1 MASKNEYRE
10 YRKGDSIIIPPA
22 QGIYEA
28 STTKMAP
35 LGTRL
40 AFADGRV
47 FRYALNG
54 ASEAA
59 PGKFMKCA
67 VNTGSNWTN
76 KAVAAAVAAGLYNVT
91 VTTAACPTAS
101 IYVDGWLQIN
111 DADGEGIQYKVK
123 SYKANATTATSCDFV
138 LYDPIATALTT
149 SSEATLIG
157 NPYYATVIA
166 TAITEWIIG
175 VPPITVAASSYY
187 WLQTWGVAPVWS
199 EGTPSAGFC
208 IQLAVGNCVAG
219 ATVRTTVDTT
229 PPLGIQLEVGVQSEY
244 KPVYLMI
251 AP

>member
-10 YRKGDSIIIPPA
+10 YRKGDHIIIPPA

-47 FRYALNG
+47 FRYAYNG
-54 ASEAA
+54 AAEAA

-67 VNTGSNWTN
+67 VNTSSNFVN
-76 KAVAAAVAAGLYNVT
+76 EEVLAAVDVGAYTLT
-91 VTTAACPTAS
+91 VETAACPTAS

-111 DADGEGIQYKVK
+111 DAAGEGIQYKIK
-123 SYKANATTATSCDFV
+123 SYKANATVATSCDVV

-149 SSEATLIG
+149 ASEATFIG

-187 WLQTWGVAPVWS
+187 WLQTWGMAPVWS

-208 IQLAVGNCVAG
+208 IQLAVGNTVAG

-229 PPLGIQLEVGVQSEY
+229 PPLGIQIEVGVQQEY

>member
-1 MASKNEYRE
+1 MASKNEGKE
-10 YRKGDSIIIPPA
+10 YRKGDSIIVPPA

-28 STTKMAP
+28 SATQQAP

-47 FRYALNG
+47 FRYAYNG
-54 ASEAA
+54 TVALD
-59 PGKFMKCA
+59 PGKFVKCA
-67 VNTGSNWTN
+67 EISASNWIN
-76 KAVAAAVAAGLYNVT
+76 EEVLAAVAAGEHTLT
-91 VTTAACPTAS
+91 VETAACPTAD
-101 IYVDGWLQIN
+101 IYKDGWLQIN
-111 DADGEGIQYKVK
+111 DAAGEGIQYKIK
-123 SYKANATTATSCDFV
+123 SYKANATTATSCDIV

-149 SSEATLIG
+149 ASEATLIG
-157 NPYYATVIA
+157 NPYYATVVA

-175 VPPITVAASSYY
+175 VPPISVAASYYY

-208 IQLAVGNCVAG
+208 IQLAVGNTVAG

-229 PPLGIQLEVGVQSEY
+229 PPLGIQLLVGVATEY